1 MFLQSSG
8 VYLWKNSSGE
18 VVYVGKAINL
28 RKRMKQ
34 YFEGHTNSWLTPIMM
49 EVICD
54 YDFII
59 AKKWKRCFCFRTKSD
74 QKI

>member
-1 MFLQSSG
+1 
-8 VYLWKNSSGE
+8 
-18 VVYVGKAINL
+18 
-28 RKRMKQ
+28 MKQ

-59 AKKWKRCFCFRTKSD
+59 AKSERDAFALELNSD